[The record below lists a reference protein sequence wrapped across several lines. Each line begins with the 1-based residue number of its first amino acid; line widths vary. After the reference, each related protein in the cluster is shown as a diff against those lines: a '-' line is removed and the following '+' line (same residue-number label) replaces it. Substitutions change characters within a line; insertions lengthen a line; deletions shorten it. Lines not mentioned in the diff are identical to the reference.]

1 FAHVDHGTRANGAEE
16 AVPFARAP
24 WSTWAK
30 VAERKYTAV
39 PGGKAPGAVPKQV
52 LDESS
57 ARLVSEELLANS
69 AFHSDIEALIT
80 LVIDTAI
87 ASLSA
92 YEEHKN
98 TLGVM
103 DFVDQEVRALDLL
116 RTNERFRAS
125 IASRYRLLAVDE

>member
-1 FAHVDHGTRANGAEE
+1 RRRHTISKRD
-16 AVPFARAP
+16 
-24 WSTWAK
+24 WSSD
-30 VAERKYTAV
+30 VCSSDL
-39 PGGKAPGAVPKQV
+39 AVPKQV

-116 RTNERFRAS
+116 RTNERVRAS
-125 IASRYRLLAVDE
+125 IASRYRLLAVDEFQDSSPIQLAIFMELADLVDEVIWV